1 MNVKQLIEKLSKY
14 DPNAEVYTDYVE
26 EGGLVHSANGKITTG
41 NENCGE
47 LCEVKQGT
55 LVVLISSHH

>member
-26 EGGLVHSANGKITTG
+26 EGGLVHSANGKITT
-41 NENCGE
+41 
-47 LCEVKQGT
+47 
-55 LVVLISSHH
+55 